1 MELLSAW
8 LERKYLDWQ
17 KENGRISMAKWA
29 EVLGIDKVYLNQM
42 MNGRRKS
49 TTMQTAYQIGE
60 QLNDF
65 EILSILGYPRPDVP
79 LEGFS
84 ESDKTFI
91 LSLLDNMKDDLLDLS
106 PQERE
111 EKLKQIL
118 SSVNAILS
126 NSPG

>member
-1 MELLSAW
+1 LLSAW

>member
-1 MELLSAW
+1 MLSAW